1 MRRRNIVAALLLSI
15 VLVLAACGGTKDA
28 GAVVKDLDKKVGSL
42 KSYSTTGTMVLNTGV
57 EPQKYDV
64 EVWFQKDHYYRIA
77 LSNEKKDIS
86 QIVLKN
92 DDGVFVLTPHLNK
105 SFRFQSEW
113 PKNQGQVYLFESLV
127 ESIAMD
133 NERQFTKDGDSY
145 VFDVQ
150 ANYSNAALV
159 RQKIW
164 LNQETYA
171 PQQVEIYDS
180 NNNALVVMSFNDFK
194 FDVEFEKDSF
204 DMQRNMTGGQIV
216 LPTLGKQENAGQ
228 EGTSAEAGK
237 AASGNGQAAE
247 EHKASNNQEVSII
260 EPSYIP
266 EGVAKPKLSETKVG
280 ENKAVLLKYTGTYNY
295 TLIES
300 RPTDKSVSLQEGTVV
315 DLGHS
320 FGVLTGDEKKTLY
333 WMYGGTEFRLSS
345 GDLPQE
351 EMVKIAMAVQDQ
363 TSK

>member
-1 MRRRNIVAALLLSI
+1 
-15 VLVLAACGGTKDA
+15 
-28 GAVVKDLDKKVGSL
+28 
-42 KSYSTTGTMVLNTGV
+42 
-57 EPQKYDV
+57 
-64 EVWFQKDHYYRIA
+64 
-77 LSNEKKDIS
+77 
-86 QIVLKN
+86 
-92 DDGVFVLTPHLNK
+92 
-105 SFRFQSEW
+105 
-113 PKNQGQVYLFESLV
+113 
-127 ESIAMD
+127 MD
-133 NERQFTKDGDSY
+133 NERQFTKDGDSF

-150 ANYSNAALV
+150 ANYSNASLV

-164 LNQETYA
+164 LNQKTYA

-194 FDVEFEKDSF
+194 FDVDFEKDSF

-216 LPTLGKQENAGQ
+216 LPTLGKQG
-228 EGTSAEAGK
+228 GTSTEAGK
-237 AASGNGQAAE
+237 AATGNGQAAAAP
-247 EHKASNNQEVSII
+247 KASNNQEVSII

-266 EGVAKPKLSETKVG
+266 EGVSKPKLSETKVG

-300 RPTDKSVSLQEGTVV
+300 RPTDKSVSLQEGMVI

-363 TSK
+363 SSK